1 MGRDEEECSC
11 PSTMGLVRHMLRR
24 FLSGNKERDKIVTE
38 NKASETM
45 QKLNQSWYETS
56 QAIVQSTFDVQDR
69 SLQYAQSS
77 FTDEI
82 ETLKSH
88 VEASQHWLQ
97 WGKSQD
103 QQEAI
108 PSLMESGVEAYK
120 RNVALMQRITEHG
133 TETFRANAGVMRDLT
148 QTLMKKAQDQHPL
161 FFWW

>member
-1 MGRDEEECSC
+1 R
-11 PSTMGLVRHMLRR
+11 L
-24 FLSGNKERDKIVTE
+24 LSGNKERDKIVIE

-45 QKLNQSWYETS
+45 QKLNQSWYETA

-69 SLQYAQSS
+69 SLQYAQNS

-88 VEASQHWLQ
+88 VETSQHWLQ
-97 WGKSQD
+97 WWTKPQD
-103 QQEAI
+103 QQETI

-148 QTLMKKAQDQHPL
+148 QALMRRAQDQHAL